1 MQLIWAIFYD
11 TCQDSWWQQLLGKTY
26 GLRYKNGAMVSDS
39 VAYRKTKSCRQH
51 GLSMFW
57 G

>member
-39 VAYRKTKSCRQH
+39 VAYRKTKSRRQH